1 MKKIAVVIVALMV
14 SSLLVLSC
22 AKNNNSDPQPAS
34 KASSSTAAPQAGA
47 AKIKI
52 APNFVLND
60 RNGKPVQLSDYRGKV
75 VMLDFWATWCG
86 PCREEI
92 PGYVKLYGKY
102 KDKGLVVLGVSLD
115 SGGWDVVKPFMKEFK
130 IDYPIVIANQQVIS
144 NYGGIPAIP
153 TTFIIDQEGNI
164 VDKVVGYRE
173 ESYFENQV
181 RRLLNIA
188 S

>member
-1 MKKIAVVIVALMV
+1 MKKFAVTLAALMV
-14 SSLLVLSC
+14 SSFLVLSC
-22 AKNNNSDPQPAS
+22 AKNNDPNPQQTS
-34 KASSSTAAPQAGA
+34 KAGSPAATAQKPAMNS
-47 AKIKI
+47 KI

-60 RNGKPVQLSDYRGKV
+60 GNGKPVQLSDYRGKV

-115 SGGWDVVKPFMKEFK
+115 SGGWGVVKPFMKEFK
-130 IDYPIVIANQQVIS
+130 IDYPVVIANQQVIA

-173 ESYFENQV
+173 ESYFENQIKQ
-181 RRLLNIA
+181 LLNIA